1 MYVLLLYVEQR
12 EMIRKI
18 KEAYEDKDLFTRT
31 LDLTAVMPGVKETI
45 AGVKNRGD
53 AALLEYTEKFDRVK
67 LKEIEVTPDEI
78 EAAKESVDENMV
90 RCIEEAATAIRNFHY
105 RQKKRAWL
113 EEFSEGVFLGEKY
126 VPFDVVG
133 AYVPGSYFS
142 SALMCVIP
150 AKIAGVREI
159 VVCTPQRK
167 DGDADPLTL
176 VAANLAGATRIC
188 KVGGAQAI
196 AALAFGTETIP
207 RVQKIVGP
215 GNVYVTAA
223 KMAVREEGVEI
234 DFPAGPSEVLIIGDE
249 TANPSFIAAD
259 MLAQAEHGEK
269 SQAVLLT
276 DSARIAADVERE
288 IVAAAGE
295 ESRSQ
300 QHWILIGESIDECV
314 EFANEYA
321 PEHLEVIVRAPMEVL
336 KRMRN
341 AGSVFVGNYSP
352 VAAGD
357 YATGANHVL
366 PTAGYAK
373 LFSGLDVDH
382 FMHRITLQWLD
393 KEGLGKIKEV
403 VVRSSKAEGMEKHA
417 RSVEKRF
424 LPD

>member
-1 MYVLLLYVEQR
+1 MTVK
-12 EMIRKI
+12 RKRI
-18 KEAYEDKDLFTRT
+18 KELSEEEWTGFHGERDIA
-31 LDLTAVMPGVKETI
+31 AVMPRVKEII
-45 AGVKNRGD
+45 ADVKRRGD
-53 AALLEYTEKFDRVK
+53 AALRDYTEKFDGVK
-67 LKEIEVTPDEI
+67 LNEIEVKREEI
-78 EAAKESVDENMV
+78 DAAKRDVDGNTV
-90 RCIEEAATAIRNFHY
+90 RCIEDASTAIRNFHY
-105 RQKKRAWL
+105 RQKRQAWL
-113 EEFSEGVFLGEKY
+113 EEFSEGISLGETF

-133 AYVPGSYFS
+133 AYVPASYFS

-159 VVCTPQRK
+159 VVCTPPGK
-167 DGDADPLTL
+167 DGNVDPLTL
-176 VAANLAGATRIC
+176 VAAEVAGATRIF
-188 KVGGAQAI
+188 KAGGAQAI

-223 KMAVREEGVEI
+223 KIAARAEGVEI

-259 MLAQAEHGEK
+259 MFAQAEHGEK

-276 DSARIAADVERE
+276 DSARTAAEVERE
-288 IVAAAGE
+288 IVAEAGRE
-295 ESRSQ
+295 RGTQ
-300 QHWILIGESIDECV
+300 LWILIGESLDECV

-321 PEHLEVIVRAPMEVL
+321 PEHLELMVREPMEVL
-336 KRMRN
+336 KRIKN
-341 AGSVFVGNYSP
+341 AGSVFIGNYSP

-382 FMHRITLQWLD
+382 FMHRVTVQWLD
-393 KEGLGKIKEV
+393 KGGLERIKDT
-403 VVRSSKAEGMEKHA
+403 VVRLSTAEGMEKHA
-417 RSVEKRF
+417 RSIEKRF
-424 LPD
+424 SA

>member
-1 MYVLLLYVEQR
+1 MK
-12 EMIRKI
+12 RKRI
-18 KEAYEDKDLFTRT
+18 KELSEEEWTGFHGEKHIA
-31 LDLTAVMPGVKETI
+31 AVMPRVKEII
-45 AGVKNRGD
+45 AEVKNKGD
-53 AALLEYTEKFDRVK
+53 AALREYTEQFDGVK
-67 LKEIEVTPDEI
+67 LKEMEVKPEEI
-78 EAAKESVDENMV
+78 DAAKRGVDEDTV
-90 RCIEEAATAIRNFHY
+90 RCIEDASIAIRNFHY
-105 RQKKRAWL
+105 RQKRQAWL
-113 EEFSEGVFLGEKY
+113 EEFSEGISLGETF

-133 AYVPGSYFS
+133 AYVPASYFS

-159 VVCTPQRK
+159 VVCTPPGK
-167 DGDADPLTL
+167 DGNVDPLTL
-176 VAANLAGATRIC
+176 VAAELAGATRIF
-188 KVGGAQAI
+188 KAGGAQAI

-223 KMAVREEGVEI
+223 KIAARAEGVEI

-276 DSARIAADVERE
+276 DSARTAAEVERE
-288 IVAAAGE
+288 IVAEAGRE
-295 ESRSQ
+295 RGTQ
-300 QHWILIGESIDECV
+300 LWILIGESLDECI

-321 PEHLEVIVRAPMEVL
+321 PEHLELMVREPMEVL
-336 KRMRN
+336 KRIKN
-341 AGSVFVGNYSP
+341 AGSVFIGNYSP

-382 FMHRITLQWLD
+382 FMHRVTVQWLD
-393 KEGLGKIKEV
+393 KGGLERIKDTV
-403 VVRSSKAEGMEKHA
+403 VGLCNAEGMEKHA
-417 RSVEKRF
+417 RSIEKRF
-424 LPD
+424 SA